1 MTIRHS
7 RVPKREVG
15 CGARSGWRPA
25 ARAGRA
31 PTGGPSGARRRC
43 AAAAWAAA
51 QQRRQRWSPAGTR
64 RKGHANLANVFMICF
79 FVINTAHNHRYS
91 LASRVRTVEVSAR
104 LLVTGL
110 SVLPFFSMSHL
121 GGQRCRQPAGAARA
135 RAAGLAGEAA
145 PRGAVRSGLEARA
158 ELSRGH
164 GI

>member
-1 MTIRHS
+1 M
-7 RVPKREVG
+7 KGEVV

-31 PTGGPSGARRRC
+31 PTGDRERRRC
-43 AAAAWAAA
+43 AAAACAA
-51 QQRRQRWSPAGTR
+51 QQRRQRWSPAGAR

-91 LASRVRTVEVSAR
+91 LASRARTVEVSAR

-121 GGQRCRQPAGAARA
+121 GGQRCCQPAGAARA
-135 RAAGLAGEAA
+135 RSAGLAGEAA